1 MNRVRGLVWAAVLV
15 LGIGAFAAYRMASR
29 ADAGAQRGRLGQVP
43 SFSLTDQMGRTVT
56 DQDLR
61 GSVWVANFVFTRCPS
76 VCPMLTAK
84 FQALQT
90 KLGELP
96 GVRYVSLS
104 VDPEYDTPQV
114 LAEYAQR
121 FSADSTR
128 WQFLTGP
135 LTEIEKTV
143 VSGFKIHMGQPEK
156 SASDP
161 TLIEIMHG
169 EHFVLVDREGVIRG
183 YYRADQDGLREL
195 EQDVQDLA
203 Q

>member
-1 MNRVRGLVWAAVLV
+1 MTRVRRLVWAAVLV
-15 LGIGAFAAYRMASR
+15 LSIGAFAAYRMSSTAE
-29 ADAGAQRGRLGQVP
+29 AGAQRGELGHVP
-43 SFSLTDQMGRTVT
+43 SFSLTDQLNRKVS

-90 KLGELP
+90 KLGKLP
-96 GVRYVSLS
+96 GVRYVSIS

-121 FSADSTR
+121 FSADATR

-135 LTEIEKTV
+135 LKDIEKTV
-143 VSGFKIHMGQPEK
+143 VNGFKIHMGKAEP
-156 SASDP
+156 SANDP

-183 YYRADQDGLREL
+183 YYRADNDGLRTL
-195 EQDVQDLA
+195 ENDVRDLA
-203 Q
+203 E

>member
-1 MNRVRGLVWAAVLV
+1 MTRVRRLVWAAVLV
-15 LGIGAFAAYRMASR
+15 LGIGAFAAYRMSSTAE
-29 ADAGAQRGRLGQVP
+29 AGAQRGELGHVP
-43 SFSLTDQMGRTVT
+43 SFSLTDQLNRKVS

-61 GSVWVANFVFTRCPS
+61 GSVGVANVVFTRCPS
-76 VCPMLTAK
+76 VCPMLTAQ

-90 KLGELP
+90 KLGKLP
-96 GVRYVSLS
+96 GVRYVSIS

-121 FSADSTR
+121 FSADATR

-135 LTEIEKTV
+135 LKDIEKTV
-143 VSGFKIHMGQPEK
+143 VNGFKIHMGKAEP
-156 SASDP
+156 SANDP

-183 YYRADQDGLREL
+183 YYRADNDGLRTL
-195 EQDVQDLA
+195 ENDVRDLA
-203 Q
+203 E

>member
-1 MNRVRGLVWAAVLV
+1 MTRVRRLVWAAVLV
-15 LGIGAFAAYRMASR
+15 LGIGAFAAYRMSSTAE
-29 ADAGAQRGRLGQVP
+29 AGAQRGELGHVP
-43 SFSLTDQMGRTVT
+43 SFSLTDQLNRKVS

-90 KLGELP
+90 KLGKLP
-96 GVRYVSLS
+96 GVRYVSIS

-121 FSADSTR
+121 FSADATR

-135 LTEIEKTV
+135 LKDIEKTV
-143 VSGFKIHMGQPEK
+143 VNGFKIHMGKAEP
-156 SASDP
+156 SANDP

-183 YYRADQDGLREL
+183 YYRADNEGLRTL
-195 EQDVQDLA
+195 ENDVRDLA
-203 Q
+203 E

>member
-1 MNRVRGLVWAAVLV
+1 VWAAVLV
-15 LGIGAFAAYRMASR
+15 LGIGAFAAQRMAST
-29 ADAGAQRGRLGQVP
+29 AEAGAERGELGHVP
-43 SFSLTDQMGRTVT
+43 SFALTDQLGRKVT

-90 KLGELP
+90 KIGKLP
-96 GVRYVSLS
+96 GVRYVSIS

-121 FSADSTR
+121 FPADATR

-135 LTEIEKTV
+135 LKDIEKTV
-143 VSGFKIHMGQPEK
+143 VSGFKIHMGKAEP
-156 SASDP
+156 SANDP

-183 YYRADQDGLREL
+183 YYRADNDGLRTL
-195 EQDVQDLA
+195 ENDVRDLA
-203 Q
+203 E

>member
-1 MNRVRGLVWAAVLV
+1 MTRVRRLVWAAVLV
-15 LGIGAFAAYRMASR
+15 LGIGAFAAYRMSSTAE
-29 ADAGAQRGRLGQVP
+29 AGAQRGELGHVP
-43 SFSLTDQMGRTVT
+43 SFSLTDQLNRKVS

-90 KLGELP
+90 KLGKLP
-96 GVRYVSLS
+96 GVRYVSIS

-121 FSADSTR
+121 FSADATR

-135 LTEIEKTV
+135 LKDIEKTV
-143 VSGFKIHMGQPEK
+143 VNGFKIHMGKAEP
-156 SASDP
+156 SANDP

-183 YYRADQDGLREL
+183 YYRADNDGLRTL
-195 EQDVQDLA
+195 ENDVRDLA
-203 Q
+203 E